1 MESLTSIPSQQSEAT
16 GESHVH
22 AEIRTNDFQ
31 EAGKYAMRAADE
43 EVQSCSK
50 TIAAYLMDRVE
61 EFRELSELRQ
71 KVRPAT
77 TPTSC
82 R

>member
-1 MESLTSIPSQQSEAT
+1 MESFTTTPSQHSAAT

-22 AEIRTNDFQ
+22 AEVRTNDFQ
-31 EAGKYAMRAADE
+31 EAGKHAMRAADE

-50 TIAAYLMDRVE
+50 KIAAYLMERVE